1 MIIFIQFTDEIN
13 KELGNEKDA
22 YKAEE
27 YRWQKAEKGK
37 FFEISVSKINL
48 KKNKVNL
55 LFGYFF

>member
-37 FFEISVSKINL
+37 FFEISVSKINI
-48 KKNKVNL
+48 KKKKKSR
-55 LFGYFF
+55 F